1 MASPSPLDRCW
12 KVKDSPGSLPIMPAV
27 RAAVEGHWP
36 DTQRAA
42 AAVLGDEA
50 LAAEIME
57 VAIERAVAYLAD
69 HPPKDPADVSAVL
82 ARFCRQEIGRRRRN
96 ALPSFSSIF
105 LLLPKRPASIISA
118 AEAAIDA
125 ERILADAPPK
135 VREAMM
141 MRYGSSESWRD
152 VAARTATSP
161 AAIRMSCKRFLDRIR
176 QELGILGAAQ

>member
-27 RAAVEGHWP
+27 RAAVETHWP

-42 AAVLGDEA
+42 AAVLGDES

-57 VAIERAVAYLAD
+57 EAIEKTVAYLAD
-69 HPPKDPADVSAVL
+69 HPPEDYADVSPIL
-82 ARFCRQEIGRRRRN
+82 ARFCRQDIERRRKERTKFVFIDFPI
-96 ALPSFSSIF
+96 ASEASCSTIF
-105 LLLPKRPASIISA
+105 A
-118 AEAAIDA
+118 AEAGIDV
-125 ERILADAPPK
+125 ERMLADAPPK

-141 MRYGSSESWRD
+141 MRYGSSESWSD
-152 VAARTATSP
+152 VAAKTATSP

-176 QELGILGAAQ
+176 QKLGIQGATQ